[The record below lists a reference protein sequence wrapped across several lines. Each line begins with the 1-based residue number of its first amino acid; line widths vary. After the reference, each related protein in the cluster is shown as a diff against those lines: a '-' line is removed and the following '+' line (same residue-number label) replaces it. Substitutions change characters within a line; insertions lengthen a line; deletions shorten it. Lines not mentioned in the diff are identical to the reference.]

1 MAINT
6 KLNVQTVSIDD
17 IKPRD
22 INANKMEE
30 SKFDFLVKYMEKTGY
45 VQPII
50 VVDDGDGS
58 YTIVDGEHRWRA
70 AKENAASTLDVIIV
84 DMDLR
89 EQDIM
94 SINMNQIKGELQ
106 PDKFGEMLRRIVD
119 GESDT
124 AASELSSLIAMD
136 QSEIDAYLKIT
147 EEVEASDYAKEDYV
161 KPFFSY
167 HFKVKTEECVD
178 LDKCFDH
185 IRARYPIKEDGDILL
200 NLVSFYMRRQ
210 DEEDE

>member
-6 KLNVQTVSIDD
+6 KLNVKTVNIDD

-22 INANKMEE
+22 INANKMDE

-58 YTIVDGEHRWRA
+58 FTIVDGEHRWRA
-70 AKENAASTLDVIIV
+70 AKENNAASLDVIIV

-119 GESDT
+119 GDSE
-124 AASELSSLIAMD
+124 AAAGELSGLIAMD

-147 EEVEASDYAKEDYV
+147 EEVEASDFSKEDYV
-161 KPFFSY
+161 KPYFSY
-167 HFKVKTEECVD
+167 HFKVKTEDCDDFE
-178 LDKCFDH
+178 KCFDH
-185 IRARYPIKEDGDILL
+185 LKARYPIKEDGDLL
-200 NLVSFYMRRQ
+200 YNLVSFI
-210 DEEDE
+210 